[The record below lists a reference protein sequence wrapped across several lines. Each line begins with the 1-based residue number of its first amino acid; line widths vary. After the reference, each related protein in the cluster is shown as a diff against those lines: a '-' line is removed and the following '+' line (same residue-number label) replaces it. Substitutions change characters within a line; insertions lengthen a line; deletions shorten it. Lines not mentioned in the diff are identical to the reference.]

1 MKDIPPEL
9 AEVVR
14 AAREQIDRID
24 VELVRLL
31 NERAA
36 QVIRIGEVKRDLG
49 RPIYQ
54 PAREEEIF
62 GRIVAANEGPLEDIA
77 VRRLFERILDEARH
91 VERSAGKNE
100 E

>member
-14 AAREQIDRID
+14 AAREEIDRID
-24 VELVRLL
+24 AELVRLL
-31 NERAA
+31 NERAT
-36 QVIRIGEVKRDLG
+36 QVIRIGEVKRGLG

-62 GRIVAANEGPLEDIA
+62 GRIVAANGGPLEDIA